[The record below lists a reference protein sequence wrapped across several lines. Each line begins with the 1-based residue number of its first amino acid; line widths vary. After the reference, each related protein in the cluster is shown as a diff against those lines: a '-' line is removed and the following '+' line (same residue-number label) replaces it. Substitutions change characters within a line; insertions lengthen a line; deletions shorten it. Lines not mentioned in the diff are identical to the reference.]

1 MADGEDP
8 WGGADPNA
16 PDFKDELHARY
27 RVLRATHPVHMT
39 PRGMWRLTRYDDCV
53 RLLKHTA
60 TGVRTSSGVL
70 PFVDESTPFA
80 RFMLSQDP
88 PSHTRLRSLVQR
100 AFTPRAL
107 TALADKIERTTDELL
122 DAVADRDRID
132 LVASLAQPLP
142 SAMIC
147 DMLGV
152 PLDDRAEFI
161 GWTADFTYTL
171 LGPFASPEQ
180 RTRANAAAARL
191 ERYITDLIEV
201 RRAAPADDLLTD
213 LIRAEEQG
221 DRLSHDELVA
231 QTVGLL
237 IAGFE
242 TTTGLIAN
250 GTRAL
255 LMHPDQLARLR
266 AQPELVDGAVEECL
280 RFDPPIVATGRF
292 LHEDCELGGQRLAK
306 DSRVIAVLI
315 AANRDPAQFD
325 DPDRFDITRSPNRHL
340 AFGGGIH
347 NCLGGHLARLEGRA
361 AFGRLFDRLGQLR
374 LETERTTWGPSVFRI
389 PGELWVTRA

>member
-8 WGGADPNA
+8 WAGADPNA

-27 RVLRATHPVHMT
+27 HVLRSKYPVHMT
-39 PRGMWRLTRYDDCV
+39 PRGMWRLTRYDDCQK
-53 RLLKHTA
+53 LLKHSKS
-60 TGVRTSSGVL
+60 GVRTSGGIL
-70 PFVDESTPFA
+70 PFVDESTAFA
-80 RFMLSQDP
+80 KFMLQQDP
-88 PSHTRLRSLVQR
+88 PNHTRLRSLVQK
-100 AFTPRAL
+100 AFTPK
-107 TALADKIERTTDELL
+107 ALASLEEKIARTTDELL
-122 DAVADRDRID
+122 DAVADAERID

-147 DMLGV
+147 DMMGV
-152 PLDDRAEFI
+152 PRDDRAQFV
-161 GWTADFTYTL
+161 GWTGDFTYSL

-180 RTRANAAAARL
+180 RARANAAGAEL
-191 ERYITDLIEV
+191 DRYISQLIEDH
-201 RRAAPADDLLTD
+201 RTRPADDLLTL

-221 DRLSHDELVA
+221 DRLTHDELMA

-250 GTRAL
+250 GARAL
-255 LMHPDQLARLR
+255 IMNPDQLARLR
-266 AQPELVDGAVEECL
+266 AQPELVDSAVEECL
-280 RFDPPIVATGRF
+280 RYDPPIVATGRF
-292 LHEDCELGGQRLAK
+292 LHEETEFGGRMLPR
-306 DSRVIAVLI
+306 DSRVLAVII
-315 AANRDPAQFD
+315 AANRDPEQFP
-325 DPDRFDITRSPNRHL
+325 DPDRFDIARTPNRHM

-361 AFGRLFDRLGQLR
+361 VFSRLFERLGDLQL
-374 LETERTTWGPSVFRI
+374 ESEKVTWGPSVFRI